1 MYREEDKMVGVILAA
16 GNGVRLKNSTGED
29 GCKALRKIN
38 DIHLIEFALNN
49 FIELGIDKVIIVVG
63 KQGELIKNAI
73 GYEYK
78 DIVVSYAYQPHQ
90 KGLINAFVHAL
101 DVIIND
107 EDVVLQLADEIFI
120 DLKAENIKTLI
131 SKMAYDF
138 YCGITYES
146 NPEKIKNNFSIETDE
161 NSIVKKCT
169 EKPSVVMN
177 NIKGTGFCIFK
188 NTSIQLLKSIY
199 DENTNTPNDLCDYLN
214 YLITESKKG
223 LAFCLAEK
231 EFNINTVSDLT
242 EAEKFFE

>member
-29 GCKALRKIN
+29 GCKPLRIIN

-49 FIELGIDKVIIVVG
+49 YIELGIGKVIIVVG
-63 KQGELIKNAI
+63 KQGELVKNAI

-78 DIVVSYAYQPHQ
+78 GIEVSYAYQPHQ
-90 KGLINAFVHAL
+90 RGLINAFIYAL
-101 DVIIND
+101 DAISND

-120 DLKAENIKTLI
+120 DLKAENIKTHI
-131 SKMAYDF
+131 SEMTYDF
-138 YCGITYES
+138 YCGVTYE
-146 NPEKIKNNFSIETDE
+146 NNLEKIKNNFSIETDE
-161 NSIVKKCT
+161 NSIVRKCT
-169 EKPSVVMN
+169 EKPSVVIN

-188 NTSIQLLKSIY
+188 NTSIQLLKSVY

-214 YLITESKKG
+214 YLIAENKKG

-231 EFNINTVSDLT
+231 EFNINTLSDLT
-242 EAEKFFE
+242 EAESYFE